1 MGFMDKIS
9 GMFGSKKAPETDTV
23 KGPSAVL
30 RENGIDPSN
39 LKFAF
44 NADGSLGVSGDVAT
58 QAEADAIVKALETIP
73 SVTSVNSQV
82 EVAPATP
89 APAPVVEADTPP
101 PAPPAPEAAA
111 AAVDEAAAGKP
122 QPGGADVRSYT
133 VKSGDTLW
141 AISEEMY
148 GSGAKY
154 KKIFEANT
162 DQLENPDK
170 IRPGQ
175 VLVIPDLDD

>member
-1 MGFMDKIS
+1 MGFMDKLS
-9 GMFGSKKAPETDTV
+9 GMLGGNKKAKTETV

-30 RENGIDPSN
+30 RENGIDPSQ

-44 NADGSLGVSGDVAT
+44 NADGSLGVSGQVHS
-58 QAEADAIVKALETIP
+58 QAEADNIVKILAGIP
-73 SVTSVNSQV
+73 SVSSVDDNIL
-82 EVAPATP
+82 VAPATP
-89 APAPVVEADTPP
+89 DPVPVVEADAPQP
-101 PAPPAPEAAA
+101 PAPAQAETSAQAATKGP
-111 AAVDEAAAGKP
+111 VSTDG
-122 QPGGADVRSYT
+122 RTYT

>member
-9 GMFGSKKAPETDTV
+9 SMLGGDKKPKADTV

-30 RENGIDPSN
+30 REHGIDPSD

-44 NADGSLGVSGDVAT
+44 NADGSLGVSGEVGT
-58 QAEADAIVKALETIP
+58 QAEADGIVKVLESIP
-73 SVTSVNSQV
+73 NVTSVSNQIL
-82 EVAPATP
+82 VAPPKP
-89 APAPVVEADTPP
+89 APEPVVEADV
-101 PAPPAPEAAA
+101 APEPPKAAPEPPIEKP
-111 AAVDEAAAGKP
+111 AVASPTSESAG
-122 QPGGADVRSYT
+122 RTYT
-133 VKSGDTLW
+133 VQSGDTLW

-162 DQLENPDK
+162 DQLDNPDK

-175 VLVIPDLDD
+175 VLVIPDPDD

>member
-1 MGFMDKIS
+1 MGFMDKLS
-9 GMFGSKKAPETDTV
+9 GMFGGKKAPETDSV
-23 KGPSAVL
+23 RGPSAVL
-30 RENGIDPSN
+30 RDHGIDPSN

-44 NADGSLGVSGDVAT
+44 NSDGSLGVSGEVKT
-58 QAEADAIVKALETIP
+58 KAEADGIVKALEGIP
-73 SVTSVNSQV
+73 SVTSVKSQII
-82 EVAPATP
+82 VAPAKP
-89 APAPVVEADTPP
+89 APAPVVEADTPA
-101 PAPPAPEAAA
+101 APAAA
-111 AAVDEAAAGKP
+111 EPAAPAVEKAPASEPQSSGEA
-122 QPGGADVRSYT
+122 RSYT

-162 DQLENPDK
+162 DQLDNPDK

-175 VLVIPDLDD
+175 VLVIPDLGD

>member
-1 MGFMDKIS
+1 MGFMDKLS
-9 GMFGSKKAPETDTV
+9 GMLGGNKKAKTDSV

-30 RENGIDPSN
+30 REHGIDPSH

-44 NADGSLGVSGDVAT
+44 NTDGSLGVSGEVQT
-58 QAEADAIVKALETIP
+58 QAEADGIVKVLAGIP
-73 SVTSVNSQV
+73 SVSNVDSKILV
-82 EVAPATP
+82 VPETP
-89 APAPVVEADTPP
+89 EPAPVVEADAPP
-101 PAPPAPEAAA
+101 PAPPQPEADTVTVTTAS
-111 AAVDEAAAGKP
+111 
-122 QPGGADVRSYT
+122 ADGRTYT

-148 GSGAKY
+148 GNGAKY

-175 VLVIPDLDD
+175 VLVIPELDD

>member
-1 MGFMDKIS
+1 MGFMDKLS
-9 GMFGSKKAPETDTV
+9 GMFGGKKEAKTDTV
-23 KGPSAVL
+23 KGPSAEL
-30 RENGIDPSN
+30 KEHGIDPSN

-44 NADGSLGVSGDVAT
+44 HADGTLGVSGEVQT
-58 QAEADAIVKALETIP
+58 QAEADKIVKVLAGITGIS
-73 SVTSVNSQV
+73 SVDSKILI
-82 EVAPATP
+82 APATP
-89 APAPVVEADTPP
+89 EPAPVVEADTPP
-101 PAPPAPEAAA
+101 PAAEVTAEPATEAPP
-111 AAVDEAAAGKP
+111 K
-122 QPGGADVRSYT
+122 ADVRTYT

-141 AISEEMY
+141 AVAEEMY

>member
-1 MGFMDKIS
+1 MGFMDKLS
-9 GMFGSKKAPETDTV
+9 GMFGGDKKAETDSV

-30 RENGIDPSN
+30 REHGIDPSN

-44 NADGSLGVSGDVAT
+44 NADGSLGVSGEVHT
-58 QAEADAIVKALETIP
+58 QAEADGIAKILADIP
-73 SVTSVNSQV
+73 SVTSVDNQIL
-82 EVAPATP
+82 VAPAKP
-89 APAPVVEADTPP
+89 DPEPVVEADTPP
-101 PAPPAPEAAA
+101 VVPPAPAPEVAPA
-111 AAVDEAAAGKP
+111 P
-122 QPGGADVRSYT
+122 QASAEVRTYT

>member
-1 MGFMDKIS
+1 MGFMDKLS
-9 GMFGSKKAPETDTV
+9 GMLGGNKKAKTDTV

-30 RENGIDPSN
+30 RENGIDPSH

-44 NADGSLGVSGDVAT
+44 NTDGSLGVSGEVQT
-58 QAEADAIVKALETIP
+58 QAEADSIVKVLAGIP
-73 SVTSVNSQV
+73 SVSSVDSKIL
-82 EVAPATP
+82 VAPATP
-89 APAPVVEADTPP
+89 EPTPVVEADTPP
-101 PAPPAPEAAA
+101 PAPAQAEVSEPAPTTAATRSS
-111 AAVDEAAAGKP
+111 AGSD
-122 QPGGADVRSYT
+122 GRTYT

-175 VLVIPDLDD
+175 VLVIPELDD

>member
-1 MGFMDKIS
+1 MGFMDKLS
-9 GMFGSKKAPETDTV
+9 NMLGGNKKAKTDTV
-23 KGPSAVL
+23 KGPSTVL
-30 RENGIDPSN
+30 RENGIDPSQ

-44 NADGSLGVSGDVAT
+44 NADGSLGVSGQV
-58 QAEADAIVKALETIP
+58 QSLAEADRIVKVLAGIP
-73 SVTSVNSQV
+73 SVTSVDNKIL
-82 EVAPATP
+82 VAPATP
-89 APAPVVEADTPP
+89 EPEPVVEADTPP
-101 PAPPAPEAAA
+101 LAPAQAETSEEAVTKGPAN
-111 AAVDEAAAGKP
+111 AG
-122 QPGGADVRSYT
+122 GRTYT

-175 VLVIPDLDD
+175 VLVIPDLND